1 MLYLLL
7 IITFVFTLFN
17 YKLVKKDLLSPS
29 LIFSFMFFVYTF
41 MCVIN
46 KNRFAI
52 TLHLPTVLVITIGL
66 GIFSFF
72 AARRKKTTGSTI
84 VEEDSTLNKII
95 IPNTIVFTL
104 IVIQII
110 TIFAFIIYLTDIS
123 MSYDKTSRS
132 LSEMISLFD
141 TMTKFWIPTFE
152 KLNVAVPL
160 LYRIGNPISTAGSY
174 IILYVMVHNFV
185 INKKINVLH
194 VISVLLLCVLIV
206 LNGSRSPLFR
216 VITMAFVIYYILSYK
231 TEKIKIG
238 NRKNLLKVMWLGI
251 GVVLLFIIMLFAMG
265 RSDKIGNLGSYLFIY
280 AGAPIV
286 NLDTWIMNNTPRLFG
301 GYASI
306 LGEQTFRTLYTYI
319 AKLLHMPQLVHGT
332 IDAFTYSSNG
342 IEIGNVYTMYYKYIY
357 DFGYIG
363 VIILT
368 AILAWYYIGTYKK
381 IQNTNVVGRF
391 SLRLFT
397 YAYLFNDLIMSTFS
411 ARFYETVFDAP
422 FIKLMI
428 IVVFVKVFY
437 FDYSKVKIWLN
448 KPIRIEKFSEENY
461 E

>member
-7 IITFVFTLFN
+7 IVTLVFTLFN
-17 YKLVKKDLLSPS
+17 YKLVKKDLLHPS
-29 LIFSFMFFVYTF
+29 FIFSFMFFIYTF

-46 KNRFAI
+46 KKHFAI

-72 AARRKKTTGSTI
+72 TVRDNKTTSSTI
-84 VEEDSTLNKII
+84 IETDSTLSKIS
-95 IPNTIVFTL
+95 IPNAIVFTL
-104 IVIQII
+104 IVIQFI
-110 TIFAFIIYLTDIS
+110 TIFSFIIYLTDIS
-123 MSYDKTSRS
+123 LSYDKASRS

-152 KLNVAVPL
+152 KLNVGVPL

-174 IILYVMVHNFV
+174 IVLYVMVHNYV
-185 INKKINVLH
+185 IDRKINVLH
-194 VISVLLLCVLIV
+194 VISVLLLCVLII

-231 TEKIKIG
+231 AGKIKID
-238 NRKNLLKVMWLGI
+238 NRKNLIIVLGLGI

-306 LGEQTFRTLYTYI
+306 IGEQTFRTLYTYI
-319 AKLLHMPQLVHGT
+319 AKILHMPQLVHGT

-368 AILAWYYIGTYKK
+368 AIIAWYYIGTYKK
-381 IQNTNVVGRF
+381 IQNSKIIGRF
-391 SLRLFT
+391 SLRLFA

-428 IVVFVKVFY
+428 IVIFVKVFY
-437 FDYSKVKIWLN
+437 FDFEKVKVWAN
-448 KPIRIEKFSEENY
+448 KPICIEKV
-461 E
+461 